1 MVGKVVIM
9 KKIILM
15 SVFFFFVLMGNY
27 GRCENPCKY
36 ATLSN
41 IQKHLPGPLPPK
53 SKIIFQRKV
62 NGLCESIIKI
72 RERNIPVYSNKK
84 YVLIGQMFKNGKNV
98 TLETLSFIERKNFQ
112 KVKDQLD
119 KVVFFTYITPN
130 TRPRHTIYFFTD
142 PLCPFCHRTLKKLK
156 TLAKDTDSKIKIIFC
171 PVHIPQGEIEAEKVI
186 CSNMG
191 FDKFI
196 NTNFPLKGKERT
208 CKKGREIL
216 QASLVLAK
224 KLNIGAVP
232 TFILEDGTK
241 ITGAN
246 IMRVEKEMA
255 RLSSYK
261 K

>member
-1 MVGKVVIM
+1 M
-9 KKIILM
+9 KKIILV
-15 SVFFFFVLMGNY
+15 SLFFFFVLMGSS
-27 GRCENPCKY
+27 GRCEDPCKG

-53 SKIIFQRKV
+53 SKIIYQRKV
-62 NGLCESIIKI
+62 DGLCESIIEI
-72 RERNIPVYSNKK
+72 RGRNIPVYSTRK
-84 YVLIGQMFKNGKNV
+84 YVLIGQMFKQGKNV
-98 TLETLSFIERKNFQ
+98 TLDSLSLIEKKIFQ
-112 KVKDQLD
+112 KVKNQLD

-130 TRPRHTIYFFTD
+130 THPKHTIYFFTD

-156 TLAKDTDSKIKIIFC
+156 TLAKDTNSKIKVIFC
-171 PVHIPQGEIEAEKVI
+171 PVHMPEGEIEAEKVI

-196 NTNFPLKGKERT
+196 NTNFPLKDKERT

-216 QASLVLAK
+216 EASLTLAR

-255 RLSSYK
+255 HLSSRK